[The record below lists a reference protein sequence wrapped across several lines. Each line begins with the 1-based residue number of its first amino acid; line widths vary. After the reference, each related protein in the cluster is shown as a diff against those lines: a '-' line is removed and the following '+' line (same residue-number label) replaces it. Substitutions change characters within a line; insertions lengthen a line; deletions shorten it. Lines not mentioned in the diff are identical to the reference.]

1 MSSPSHSLLPLNFFI
16 VLFTFPHHSSSLLI
30 IPCNVRLMLCFSR
43 WNVLCLQHYLAL
55 HTLPSVIAVKQL
67 HVKKFHSHQLIIDYD
82 NQSKHDKLCLSV
94 YLFRGPLFLPLSAR
108 GFLVLAFTMTVAPL
122 VEVTP
127 VLTKVLASGCHD
139 SACVC
144 FRLAGTVD
152 EGDTFS
158 GNAFLDEDG
167 AFSLSGS
174 RFLSVETLV
183 SSLEM
188 DA

>member
-1 MSSPSHSLLPLNFFI
+1 M
-16 VLFTFPHHSSSLLI
+16 
-30 IPCNVRLMLCFSR
+30 
-43 WNVLCLQHYLAL
+43 
-55 HTLPSVIAVKQL
+55 
-67 HVKKFHSHQLIIDYD
+67 
-82 NQSKHDKLCLSV
+82 
-94 YLFRGPLFLPLSAR
+94 
-108 GFLVLAFTMTVAPL
+108 
-122 VEVTP
+122 EVTP
-127 VLTKVLASGCHD
+127 VLTKVLASGCRD

-158 GNAFLDEDG
+158 GNAFSDEDG